1 MRVYCAPKCIFKE
14 TEYPYQV
21 VATRYLK
28 TKDTCKLHLAELPYA
43 SDTCKQDMI
52 DTIHIITNEDD
63 IKNIREII
71 FKKQVVKEEKGEES
85 QIIGDEKDDDQ
96 LINDWVAPE

>member
-1 MRVYCAPKCIFKE
+1 
-14 TEYPYQV
+14 
-21 VATRYLK
+21 
-28 TKDTCKLHLAELPYA
+28 
-43 SDTCKQDMI
+43 MI